1 MQCTHSIALYK
12 CKLLLNLYQFILT
25 SVIYISLLS
34 RVEGFIGE
42 DVDAVVST
50 SKHLP
55 SDAVCWGIRLPGDVC
70 MTQSSVVISHVTKQS
85 SFLIA
90 ADQQDLG
97 KRIGVGLQTARNAV
111 KSTSG
116 SQVMVQVTAGQCTT
130 HWSTSF
136 CDGISGKAYFISS

>member
-12 CKLLLNLYQFILT
+12 CTLLLNLYQFILT

-50 SKHLP
+50 CKHLP

-116 SQVMVQVTAGQCTT
+116 SQVMVQVTAGQRTT